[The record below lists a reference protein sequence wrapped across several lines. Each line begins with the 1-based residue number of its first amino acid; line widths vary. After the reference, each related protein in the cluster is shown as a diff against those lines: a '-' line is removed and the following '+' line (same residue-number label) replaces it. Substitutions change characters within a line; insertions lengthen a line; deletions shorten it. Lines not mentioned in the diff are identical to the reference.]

1 MRISQLRYFVAIV
14 ENDFNLSTTAQKIHI
29 SQPGLSRFIL
39 NFEETEGIEL
49 FNRECGRLKSLTSVG
64 EMLYVEGLE
73 LIKRHEAIMNN
84 IRELSSFYGG
94 TIRIGIPP
102 LILSVL
108 FTEVMSRLMTLNPNI
123 KFVLIEKGAFE
134 LRKMLLL
141 NEIDIAIL
149 LKPND
154 LNLNIYNEI
163 DIFQDNLT
171 AFMHKDHP
179 LAKKEILSWQDV
191 LSEKLIMFDE
201 TFMIHHLLNDMF
213 NTLSIH
219 PKHVILSSSWDF
231 FIETVRI
238 SDFITILPQPILKL
252 IKSDTVIDVPIES
265 TIPWKVAVYYTKKNN
280 PSTLE
285 KYVLNSFTDYFLHHQ
300 KILPIDE
307 KMVKA

>member
-1 MRISQLRYFVAIV
+1 MRISQLHYFIAIV

-29 SQPGLSRFIL
+29 SQPGLSRFIR

-49 FNRECGRLKSLTSVG
+49 FNRDGVRLKSLTPVG
-64 EMLYVEGLE
+64 EMLYVEGIE
-73 LIKRHEAIMNN
+73 LIKRHDTIMNN

-108 FTEVMSRLMTLNPNI
+108 FTEVMSQIMTLNPNI

-163 DIFQDNLT
+163 EIYQDNLT
-171 AFMHKDHP
+171 AFMHKNHP
-179 LAKKEILSWQDV
+179 LAKKEKLSWNNI
-191 LSEKLIMFDE
+191 LAEKLIMFDE
-201 TFMIHHLLNDMF
+201 SFMIHHLLNDKF
-213 NTLSIH
+213 NALAIH
-219 PKHVILSSSWDF
+219 PKHVILSGSWDF

-238 SDFITILPQPILKL
+238 SNFVTILPQPILKL
-252 IKSDTVIDVPIES
+252 IKSDMVIDVPIES
-265 TIPWKVAVYYTKKNN
+265 PIPWKVAVYYPKKSNS
-280 PSTLE
+280 STLE
-285 KYVLNSFTDYFLHHQ
+285 RYVLNSFTDYFLHDQ

-307 KMVKA
+307 KMNQA